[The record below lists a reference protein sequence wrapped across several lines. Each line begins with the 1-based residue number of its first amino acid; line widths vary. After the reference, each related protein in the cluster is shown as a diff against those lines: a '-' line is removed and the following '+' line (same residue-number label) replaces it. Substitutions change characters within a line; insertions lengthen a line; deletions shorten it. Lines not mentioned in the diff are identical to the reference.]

1 MRQGVITK
9 AGQLSVP
16 ADVRRRWGTSRVLLD
31 DRGDSLVIRPL
42 PDDPIGA
49 VRGVFRGAT
58 ITSDQVR
65 AQLRAEEEDI
75 EDARYGRR

>member
-31 DRGDSLVIRPL
+31 DRGDRLVIRPL
-42 PDDPIGA
+42 PDDPISA
-49 VRGVFRGAT
+49 VRGVFREAR
-58 ITSDQVR
+58 ITSDEAF
-65 AQLRAEEEDI
+65 AQLRAEEAEIEED
-75 EDARYGRR
+75 RYGR